1 MKSTPNPSER
11 GFITDAAPSEDD
23 LYKCVQC
30 GFCLNACPTYLE
42 TGLEAESPRGRLTLM
57 KAVNEGRVE
66 MTPMVTRHWDL
77 CLQCRAC
84 EVACP
89 SGVPYGRIMMSTRAE
104 MKSRVKRPLRERF
117 AREVGFNRVLPKPKL
132 MRTFGKM
139 TRFYQRS
146 GARDITKKIGVM
158 KALPKR
164 YTYLDDSL
172 PTMGTNFFEADG
184 RVVKPKGRI
193 NARVSLLGGC
203 VMSMM
208 HADTMNATL
217 RVLVHNGFEVHL
229 PAEQGCCGSLNMYA
243 GERATAREMAA
254 NNTSALLSMNPDAVV
269 SSSAGCGST
278 MKEYGELLHGD
289 DAAEELAS
297 KTRDIHELLVEYG
310 WSAPS
315 GRIDAKI
322 VFQDPCHLLSTQRIS
337 DPPREI
343 LKSIPGVELVDMAE
357 PTVCCGSAGT
367 YSITQRDMSMRLG
380 DRKARNIV
388 ASGASYMATGNPGCA
403 LQLNNALGRAE
414 ADVEVKYVVD
424 LLDEA
429 YRSGGDYN

>member
-1 MKSTPNPSER
+1 MPKPSER
-11 GFITDAAPSEDD
+11 GFITDDAPSEDD

-66 MTPMVTRHWDL
+66 MTPTVTRHWDL

-89 SGVPYGRIMMSTRAE
+89 SGVPYGRIMMATRAE

-117 AREVGFNRVLPKPKL
+117 AREVGFNRLLPRPKL

-158 KALPKR
+158 NVLPKR
-164 YTYLDDSL
+164 YTYLDESL

-193 NARVSLLGGC
+193 KARVSLLGGC

-217 RVLVHNGFEVHL
+217 RVLVHNGFEVHP

-243 GERATAREMAA
+243 GERATAREMAV

-278 MKEYGELLHGD
+278 MKEYGELLDGD
-289 DAAEELAS
+289 HMAEELAS
-297 KTRDIHELLVEYG
+297 KTRDIHELLAEYG
-310 WSAPS
+310 WSPPS
-315 GRIDAKI
+315 GRINAKV

-337 DPPREI
+337 APPREI

-403 LQLNNALGRAE
+403 LQLTNALGRAE
-414 ADVEVKYVVD
+414 ADVKVKYVVD

-429 YRSGGDYN
+429 YRTGGDYS

>member
-1 MKSTPNPSER
+1 MKSTPNTPER
-11 GFITDAAPSEDD
+11 GFITDDAPSEDD

-57 KAVNEGRVE
+57 KAVNEGRVG
-66 MTPMVTRHWDL
+66 MTPTVTRHWDL

-89 SGVPYGRIMMSTRAE
+89 SGVPYGRIMMATRAE

-117 AREVGFNRVLPKPKL
+117 AREVGFNRLLPRPKL
-132 MRTFGKM
+132 MRTFGKI

-146 GARDITKKIGVM
+146 GVRDITKKIGVM

-164 YTYLDDSL
+164 YTYFDESL
-172 PTMGTNFFEADG
+172 PTMGEDFFQADG
-184 RVVKPKGRI
+184 RVVKPIGPIK
-193 NARVSLLGGC
+193 ARVALLGGC

-254 NNTSALLSMNPDAVV
+254 NNTSALLSLNPDAVV

-278 MKEYGELLHGD
+278 MKEYGELLDGD
-289 DAAEELAS
+289 EMAEELAS
-297 KTRDIHELLVEYG
+297 KTRDIHELLAEYG
-310 WSAPS
+310 WQAPT
-315 GRIDAKI
+315 GRIKAKV

-337 DPPREI
+337 DPPRA
-343 LKSIPGVELVDMAE
+343 LLRSIPGVEVVEMAE

-367 YSITQRDMSMRLG
+367 YAISQRDMSMRLG

-388 ASGASYMATGNPGCA
+388 ASGAGYMATGNPGCA
-403 LQLNNALGRAE
+403 LQLTNALGRAE
-414 ADVEVKYVVD
+414 ADVEVRYVVD

-429 YRSGGDYN
+429 YRAGGDYD

>member
-1 MKSTPNPSER
+1 MKSTHKPSER
-11 GFITDAAPSEDD
+11 GFITDDAPSEDD

-66 MTPMVTRHWDL
+66 MTPTVTRHWDL

-89 SGVPYGRIMMSTRAE
+89 SGVPYGRIMMATRAE
-104 MKSRVKRPLRERF
+104 MKSRVKRPLRERL
-117 AREVGFNRVLPKPKL
+117 AREVGFNRLLPKPKL

-146 GARDITKKIGVM
+146 GARDITKRIGVM

-164 YTYLDDSL
+164 YTYLDESL

-193 NARVSLLGGC
+193 KARVSLLGGC

-243 GERATAREMAA
+243 GERATAGEMAA

-278 MKEYGELLHGD
+278 MKEYGELLDGD
-289 DAAEELAS
+289 HMAEELAS
-297 KTRDIHELLVEYG
+297 KTRDIHELLAEYG

-315 GRIDAKI
+315 GRMNAKI

-343 LKSIPGVELVDMAE
+343 LKSIPGVELVDMDE

-367 YSITQRDMSMRLG
+367 YSISQRDMSMRLG

-388 ASGASYMATGNPGCA
+388 ATGAAYMATGNPGCA
-403 LQLNNALGRAE
+403 LQLTNALGRAE
-414 ADVEVKYVVD
+414 ADVKVRYVVD

-429 YRSGGDYN
+429 YRTGGDYN

>member
-1 MKSTPNPSER
+1 MKSTPNTPER
-11 GFITDAAPSEDD
+11 GFITDDAPSEDD

-57 KAVNEGRVE
+57 KAVNERRVE
-66 MTPMVTRHWDL
+66 MTPTVTRHWDL

-89 SGVPYGRIMMSTRAE
+89 SGVPYGRIMMATRAE

-117 AREVGFNRVLPKPKL
+117 AREVGFNRLLPRPKL
-132 MRTFGKM
+132 MRTFGKI

-146 GARDITKKIGVM
+146 GVRDITKKIGVM

-164 YTYLDDSL
+164 YTYLDESL
-172 PTMGTNFFEADG
+172 PTMGEDFFQADG
-184 RVVKPKGRI
+184 RVVKPIGPIK
-193 NARVSLLGGC
+193 ARVALLGGC

-217 RVLVHNGFEVHL
+217 RVLVHNRFEVHL
-229 PAEQGCCGSLNMYA
+229 PADQGCCGSLNMYA

-278 MKEYGELLHGD
+278 MKEYGELLDGD
-289 DAAEELAS
+289 EMAEELAS
-297 KTRDIHELLVEYG
+297 KTRDIHELLAEYG
-310 WSAPS
+310 WQAPT
-315 GRIDAKI
+315 GRIKAKV

-337 DPPREI
+337 DPPRA
-343 LKSIPGVELVDMAE
+343 LLRSIPGVEVVAMAE

-367 YSITQRDMSMRLG
+367 YAISQRDMSMRLG

-403 LQLNNALGRAE
+403 LQLSNALGRAE
-414 ADVEVKYVVD
+414 ADVEVRYVVD
-424 LLDEA
+424 MLDEA
-429 YRSGGDYN
+429 YRAGGDYD